1 MTLTFLIFGK
11 IDWINNKNSP
21 MIKIDK
27 IDRAIIRELQTNA
40 KATLVDI
47 AEKVGLSK
55 TPCQQRIKRL
65 EKADVITGYTARVNR
80 RILGENHVAFVQVKL
95 SDTKTAA
102 LRAFNEAVRKIP
114 EVEACHMMAANY
126 DYLLKVRTG
135 NMGSF
140 REVLGDKISNLPHVL
155 QTSTFVAMEN
165 IKE

>member
-1 MTLTFLIFGK
+1 MV
-11 IDWINNKNSP
+11 
-21 MIKIDK
+21 KIDK
-27 IDRAIIRELQTNA
+27 TDKAIIRELQTNA
-40 KATLVDI
+40 KATLVSI

-65 EKADVITGYTARVNR
+65 ENAGVITGYTARVNR
-80 RILGENHVAFVQVKL
+80 RVLGENHVTFVQVKL
-95 SDTKTAA
+95 SDTKTTA
-102 LRAFNEAVRKIP
+102 LQAFNAAVRQIP

-140 REVLGDKISNLPHVL
+140 REVLGEKISTLPHVL

-165 IKE
+165 VKE